1 MQNNDQ
7 SSQVIQNNNQ
17 LTQRGLIGG
26 ALLTGFYGLVPLAGR
41 AMCNASTTP
50 LSCQAGVDQAFTSAS
65 IGLLLAASA
74 ALGVTAHRLRNLDTA
89 PNRASD
95 GISSVQPNA
104 APTAVNGNIV
114 SVQTS
119 GELGQN
125 LV

>member
-1 MQNNDQ
+1 M
-7 SSQVIQNNNQ
+7 QNNNQ
-17 LTQRGLIGG
+17 STQRGLIGG
-26 ALLTGFYGLVPLAGR
+26 ALLTGLYGLVPLAGR

-50 LSCQAGVDQAFTSAS
+50 LSCQAGVDQAYTSAS
-65 IGLLLAASA
+65 ISFLLVTSA
-74 ALGVTAHRLRNLDTA
+74 ALGVTAYRLRNSDTA

-95 GISSVQPNA
+95 GIASVQPNA
-104 APTAVNGNIV
+104 APTVVNGSIV